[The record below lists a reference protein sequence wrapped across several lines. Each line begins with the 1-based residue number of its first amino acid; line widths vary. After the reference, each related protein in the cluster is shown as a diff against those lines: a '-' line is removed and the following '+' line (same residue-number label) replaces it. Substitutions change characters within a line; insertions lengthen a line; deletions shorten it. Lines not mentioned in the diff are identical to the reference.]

1 MVQSVKGL
9 KDDISKILYKFKLE
23 QSIYSDI
30 YLFIVLS
37 LYIYMYM
44 FIIYDYIRL
53 HTNDLHKLKITYK
66 YITYIMYINI
76 FNLIYIIHKIYII
89 IYISL

>member
-9 KDDISKILYKFKLE
+9 KDDKSKILYKFKLE
-23 QSIYSDI
+23 QSLYSDI
-30 YLFIVLS
+30 YLFIVLI
-37 LYIYMYM
+37 LYIYICM

-66 YITYIMYINI
+66 YITYIIYINI
-76 FNLIYIIHKIYII
+76 FNLIYIIYKIYII

>member
-9 KDDISKILYKFKLE
+9 KDDKSKILYKFKLE
-23 QSIYSDI
+23 QSLYSDI
-30 YLFIVLS
+30 YLFIVLI
-37 LYIYMYM
+37 LYIYICM
-44 FIIYDYIRL
+44 FIIYGYIRL

-66 YITYIMYINI
+66 YITYIIYINI
-76 FNLIYIIHKIYII
+76 FNLIYIIYKIYII